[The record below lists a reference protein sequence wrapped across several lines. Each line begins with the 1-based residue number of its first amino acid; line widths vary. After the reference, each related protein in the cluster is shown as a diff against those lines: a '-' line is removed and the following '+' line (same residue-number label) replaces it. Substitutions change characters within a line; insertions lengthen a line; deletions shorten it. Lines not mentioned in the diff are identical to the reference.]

1 MDRCARHPS
10 LPARSR
16 ATGQRQDGLG
26 ANLARD
32 PDTFVAASHFCR
44 ANEFET
50 RSPLKFLE
58 RVCAQLAHHSP
69 SFDAALLAATKQ
81 RGGVS
86 VDVEINISD
95 ARDTRVTGIHINEVH
110 IHADRVEDLVGDI
123 LTGPLRAIEHD
134 ITSPWIVIVD
144 ALDEAERYDGNVTI
158 SRLLRGLGNLPR
170 AVRFVLTFPPKCRSS
185 EATCPKR
192 FARYRSQLV
201 QRCAGCG
208 SDLCGSGAFRACPLR
223 SDRSR
228 NPGNDYH
235 GARGEGRGEF
245 SGREMRGCGGERRAG
260 YLDSGD
266 FFRDAQ
272 RPSGSL
278 SRNPGPEPQRWG
290 CDLARAIR
298 AHHRAARGRRRAAHR
313 TPDRRGDRRQAQRD
327 PHSLWR
333 AATIPR
339 NASDAR
345 WPSEMGHISPLVRGV
360 PARRAECR
368 SLLVPSR
375 RGACVVCGLGL
386 SRGNAWSSTGVLSIP
401 TCNVI

>member
-1 MDRCARHPS
+1 MRGPGIGQSDRRDSGPDCWFVQRADLAAEFAQWIDAPDTPRFLLVLGPPGSGKTAWAR
-10 LPARSR
+10 
-16 ATGQRQDGLG
+16 D
-26 ANLARD
+26 LARD

-170 AVRFVLTFPPKCRSS
+170 AVRFV
-185 EATCPKR
+185 
-192 FARYRSQLV
+192 
-201 QRCAGCG
+201 
-208 SDLCGSGAFRACPLR
+208 
-223 SDRSR
+223 
-228 NPGNDYH
+228 
-235 GARGEGRGEF
+235 
-245 SGREMRGCGGERRAG
+245 
-260 YLDSGD
+260 
-266 FFRDAQ
+266 
-272 RPSGSL
+272 
-278 SRNPGPEPQRWG
+278 
-290 CDLARAIR
+290 
-298 AHHRAARGRRRAAHR
+298 
-313 TPDRRGDRRQAQRD
+313 
-327 PHSLWR
+327 
-333 AATIPR
+333 
-339 NASDAR
+339 
-345 WPSEMGHISPLVRGV
+345 
-360 PARRAECR
+360 
-368 SLLVPSR
+368 
-375 RGACVVCGLGL
+375 
-386 SRGNAWSSTGVLSIP
+386 
-401 TCNVI
+401 